1 MTPFLSTDTSSPSLS
16 SLSPEMDGVLT
27 GVRDIMEISVAQD
40 AKLLDILLMMSA
52 QGEKTEER
60 DQSITMMQ
68 SKLVTQQAIIE
79 EIRSE
84 QRQLVSSL
92 APLLE
97 SHAQDAEDTSAV
109 LSSPIIL
116 ETPEPVTPAAN
127 PERSPSVFSVPGL
140 PSYQTTPT
148 RAFHPSSYRSST
160 PIAHTNL
167 KTSTDDDQWKAP
179 IRTQRGSRLRRHGA
193 FYGTPNP
200 SPPASPQIQEE
211 DISTARNSPADVHT
225 PMEVT
230 QETDTAAGAVK
241 AAASNEGD
249 RAFSRKFCKRCR
261 DSDEQEAC
269 GTANRMDISSIV
281 HTASDGSSPS
291 VSFSFCSAGHSPA
304 RGGGSTRDGPSKRRR
319 VSQDI
324 VDSDAVSDT
333 RRPIRRSLRHA
344 MPR

>member
-1 MTPFLSTDTSSPSLS
+1 MSSFLSTDLSAPSLS
-16 SLSPEMDGVLT
+16 SLSTDMDGVLT
-27 GVRDIMEISVAQD
+27 GVRDITEISVAQD

-68 SKLVTQQAIIE
+68 SKLDAQRAIIE

-92 APLLE
+92 ASLLE
-97 SHAQDAEDTSAV
+97 SHAQDAEDTSAIP
-109 LSSPIIL
+109 SSPIIL
-116 ETPEPVTPAAN
+116 ETPEPMTPAAN
-127 PERSPSVFSVPGL
+127 PERSPSVFSMPGL
-140 PSYQTTPT
+140 PPYQTTPT
-148 RAFHPSSYRSST
+148 RAFHPSSYISST
-160 PIAHTNL
+160 PIAHANL
-167 KTSTDDDQWKAP
+167 RTSTDDDQRKAP
-179 IRTQRGSRLRRHGA
+179 IRMGSRLRRHGA

-225 PMEVT
+225 PMEVA
-230 QETDTAAGAVK
+230 QETDIAADAVK
-241 AAASNEGD
+241 AAVRNEAD
-249 RAFSRKFCKRCR
+249 RAFSRKFCKRYR
-261 DSDEQEAC
+261 DSDEQEAR

-281 HTASDGSSPS
+281 HTAPDGSSPS
-291 VSFSFCSAGHSPA
+291 VSFSFCSTGHGPA
-304 RGGGSTRDGPSKRRR
+304 RGDGSPRDGPSKRRR

-333 RRPIRRSLRHA
+333 KRPIRRSLRHA

>member
-16 SLSPEMDGVLT
+16 SLSPDMEGVLT
-27 GVRDIMEISVAQD
+27 GVRDIMELSVAQD

-68 SKLVTQQAIIE
+68 SKLDAQQAIIE
-79 EIRSE
+79 DIRSE
-84 QRQLVSSL
+84 QQQLISSL
-92 APLLE
+92 ASFLE

-109 LSSPIIL
+109 PSSPIML

-127 PERSPSVFSVPGL
+127 LERSPSVFSMPGL

-148 RAFHPSSYRSST
+148 RAFHPSSYRSSI

-179 IRTQRGSRLRRHGA
+179 IRIQRASPLRRHGA

-211 DISTARNSPADVHT
+211 FISTARNSPASVHT

-230 QETDTAAGAVK
+230 QETDTAADAVK

-249 RAFSRKFCKRCR
+249 RASSRKSSKRFR
-261 DSDEQEAC
+261 DSDEQDART
-269 GTANRMDISSIV
+269 TANRMDISSIV
-281 HTASDGSSPS
+281 HTAPDGSSPS
-291 VSFSFCSAGHSPA
+291 VSFSFCSTGHGPA
-304 RGGGSTRDGPSKRRR
+304 RGGGSPRDGPSKRRR